1 MVETIV
7 LFLDTNVFLHYQS
20 FDQIDWSALFGVAN
34 VEIIIPPVTV
44 HELNKHKD
52 SHPKPRIRARAA
64 DIIKKLLGL
73 FENSLN
79 IPISQDLI
87 IHLEDREPQVDF
99 SQHQLSRE
107 VKDDELI
114 ASVLFFKNEKPEKRV
129 ILVTS
134 DFGLIL
140 MGKAKRQGVEV
151 YRLPDSYKLPE
162 EPDPNEKKVLEL
174 QAELRKIK
182 NTRPEVLLVFG
193 NGENHIHFP
202 LEHPKPT
209 LTSIEIEKLLAKE
222 KNEHPL
228 MQNVQ
233 SILKAKGLDTSAM
246 AALTTMYS
254 ITSADTDAYNNELEK
269 YYAQCKKFFQ
279 KQVDYENLLA
289 RTLELDLWVLNRGTA
304 PAEDID
310 IFMHFPDGFT
320 LFSEE
325 KFPKAPQSPEPPSEP
340 RTAIE
345 KMNFDS
351 TRLGAIMSSLSRQS
365 FNQPEP
371 PSNVSGFDIQRTNSY
386 DVHFH
391 VERLKHKLREAADTI
406 YITFANY
413 EDAKSFEVDFRILV
427 ANLAEPTEGK
437 LHVIVDKSN

>member
-1 MVETIV
+1 MNKNIT
-7 LFLDTNVFLHYQS
+7 LFLDTNIFLHYQM
-20 FDQIDWSALFGVAN
+20 FDQIDWSALLDTSN
-34 VEIIIPPVTV
+34 IEIIIPPVTV

-52 SHPKPRIRARAA
+52 AHPKPRVRSRAG

-73 FENSLN
+73 LGDSTEVQ
-79 IPISQDLI
+79 IDKGLI
-87 IHLEDREPQVDF
+87 VRLEDREPQIDF
-99 SQHQLSRE
+99 RQHQLSRE
-107 VKDDELI
+107 VNDDELI
-114 ASVLFFKNEKPEKRV
+114 ASILYLKSEVPEKKV
-129 ILVTS
+129 VLVTS

-140 MGKAKRQGVEV
+140 LGKAKRQGIEI
-151 YRLPDSYKLPE
+151 YRLPDTYKLPE
-162 EPDPNEKKVLEL
+162 EPDPSEKKVLEL
-174 QAELRKIK
+174 QTELRKIK
-182 NTRPEVLLVFG
+182 NTMPEVLLVFG
-193 NGENHIHFP
+193 NGENHVQFP
-202 LEHPKPT
+202 LEHPKPN
-209 LTSIEIEKLLAKE
+209 LASLELEKLLANE
-222 KNEHPL
+222 KNEHPP

-233 SILKAKGLDTSAM
+233 SILKAQGLDTSTM

-254 ITSADTDAYNNELEK
+254 ITSADIDAYNNELEK
-269 YYAQCKKFFQ
+269 YYAQCKIFFQ

-325 KFPKAPQSPEPPSEP
+325 KFPKAPQNPKPPSGP
-340 RTAIE
+340 KTAME
-345 KMNFDS
+345 KMNFGL
-351 TRLGAIMSSLSRQS
+351 TGLGAVMSSLSRQ
-365 FNQPEP
+365 NLNAPEF
-371 PSNVSGFDIQRTNSY
+371 PSNVSGFDIRRTNSY

-413 EDAKSFEVDFRILV
+413 DDAKSFEIDYRILV

-437 LHVIVDKSN
+437 LHVIVDQQN